1 MIKHRISRIDEKDS
15 RSNKFNFTISQFDLT
30 GYMLHILM
38 KVSEILYLSVCQI
51 PTSIRSFTKILA
63 DSI

>member
-1 MIKHRISRIDEKDS
+1 
-15 RSNKFNFTISQFDLT
+15 
-30 GYMLHILM
+30 M

-51 PTSIRSFTKILA
+51 PTPIRSLVKILA